1 MCIAMCQPVV
11 MWPLTEKSF
20 KGDLLSMRKYFRKTF
35 SCILVFALLASL
47 FTGCAPKA
55 AAVTPTAGSDQ
66 PVEISILSAKPEIS
80 AQLEAAIKDFEAA
93 NAGITVSLIALNQQ
107 NPFEKLTSM
116 YASGNAPTISHVEG
130 INILKLKDKLLDL
143 SAESWV
149 PNAMEGTLGMGTV
162 DGMTLGMPVT
172 VEGFGI
178 IYNKAL
184 CDKAVG
190 GTFDPASIKT
200 RSDLAAL
207 MEKLEKSGVKPIHVS
222 PMDWSLGAHLTN
234 VMFASQD
241 KDSGARHAFL
251 DSMKAGS
258 VKLADNAVFNGW
270 LETVDL
276 MLRYNNIK
284 DAPLDAQYE
293 SGPVALAGGEV
304 GLWFMGNWSYP
315 QLKEIDPTGEYGFI
329 PVPISD
335 NAADYGNMQISV
347 GVPMNW
353 CIDKSQNTPE
363 QQAAAKKFLAWLVD
377 DAKGQDYV
385 VNQFKF
391 IPVFKNIPLEA
402 TDPLAKSIQGYLAAG
417 NTLEWMNNFYPAD
430 GWAQMG
436 ASMQKYVAGKAD
448 KAALIS
454 ELETYWSSTK

>member
-1 MCIAMCQPVV
+1 MNMKI
-11 MWPLTEKSF
+11 
-20 KGDLLSMRKYFRKTF
+20 RKTF
-35 SCILVFALLASL
+35 ALALTFALAASL
-47 FTGCAPKA
+47 FSGCAPKA
-55 AAVTPTAGSDQ
+55 PAAEAPAADAAK

-93 NAGITVSLIALNQQ
+93 NEGVTVTLIALNQQ

-116 YASGNAPTISHVEG
+116 YASGNAPSISHVEG
-130 INILKLKDKLLDL
+130 INILKIKDKLLDL
-143 SAESWV
+143 TAETWV
-149 PNAMEGTLGMGTV
+149 PNAMEGTLGMATV

-178 IYNKAL
+178 IYNQAV

-190 GTFDPASIKT
+190 GTFDPATIKT

-207 MEKLEKSGVKPIHVS
+207 MEKIEKSGVKPIHVS
-222 PMDWSLGAHLTN
+222 PMDWSLGAHLSN
-234 VMFASQD
+234 VMFSSQS
-241 KDSGARHAFL
+241 KDSNARHKFL
-251 DSMKAGS
+251 DDMKAGT
-258 VKLADNAVFNGW
+258 VKLADNATFNGW
-270 LETVDL
+270 METVDL
-276 MLRYNNIK
+276 MLKYNNIK

-293 SGPVALAGGEV
+293 NGPVYLAKGEV
-304 GLWFMGNWSYP
+304 GLWFMGNWAYP
-315 QLKEIDPTGEYGFI
+315 QLKEIDPTGTYGFI
-329 PVPISD
+329 PVPVSD
-335 NAADYGNMQISV
+335 NAADYGNGQISV

-363 QQAAAKKFLAWLVD
+363 QQAAAKKFLSWLVD

-391 IPVFKNIPLEA
+391 IPVFKNITLEA
-402 TDPLAKSIQGYLAAG
+402 TDPLAKSIQSYLATG

-436 ASMQKYVAGKAD
+436 ASMQKYVAGKTD
-448 KAALIS
+448 KAGLIK
-454 ELETYWSSTK
+454 EIEAYWSSTK

>member
-1 MCIAMCQPVV
+1 MNMH
-11 MWPLTEKSF
+11 
-20 KGDLLSMRKYFRKTF
+20 FRKPF
-35 SCILVFALLASL
+35 AIILSFALLTSL
-47 FTGCAPKA
+47 FAGCANNASNPEADA
-55 AAVTPTAGSDQ
+55 AK

-80 AQLEAAIKDFEAA
+80 AQLEAAIDDFEAV
-93 NAGITVSLIALNQQ
+93 NSGVTVTLIALNQQ

-130 INILKLKDKLLDL
+130 VNILKIKDKLLDL
-143 SAESWV
+143 TAESWV
-149 PNAMEGTLGMGTV
+149 PNAMEGTLGIATV

-178 IYNKAL
+178 IYNKAV

-207 MEKLEKSGVKPIHVS
+207 MEKIKASGVAPIHVS

-234 VMFASQD
+234 VMFSSQSN
-241 KDSGARHAFL
+241 DSDARHKFL
-251 DSMKAGS
+251 EDLKAGS
-258 VKLADNAVFNGW
+258 VKLSDNTVFNGW
-270 LETVDL
+270 METVDL
-276 MLRYNNIK
+276 MMKYNNIK

-293 SGPVALAGGEV
+293 NGPVYLAKGEV
-304 GLWFMGNWSYP
+304 GLWFMGNWAYP
-315 QLKEIDPTGEYGFI
+315 QLKEIDATGDYGFL

-335 NAADYGNMQISV
+335 NAADYGNAQISV

-363 QQAAAKKFLAWLVD
+363 QQAAAKKFLSWLVD

-391 IPVFKNIPLEA
+391 IPVFKNISLEA
-402 TDPLAKSIQGYLAAG
+402 TDPLAKSIQGYLADG
-417 NTLEWMNNFYPAD
+417 RTLEWMNNFYPAD
-430 GWAQMG
+430 GWANMG
-436 ASMQKYVAGKAD
+436 AIMQKYEAGKTD
-448 KAALIS
+448 KAGLIN
-454 ELETYWSSTK
+454 ELEAYWSSSK

>member
-1 MCIAMCQPVV
+1 MNMH
-11 MWPLTEKSF
+11 
-20 KGDLLSMRKYFRKTF
+20 FRKPF
-35 SCILVFALLASL
+35 AIILSFALLTSL
-47 FTGCAPKA
+47 FAGCAKNA
-55 AAVTPTAGSDQ
+55 ANPEADAAK

-80 AQLEAAIKDFEAA
+80 AQLEAAIDDFEAV
-93 NAGITVSLIALNQQ
+93 NSGVTVTLIALNQQ

-130 INILKLKDKLLDL
+130 VNILKIKDKLLDL
-143 SAESWV
+143 TAESWV
-149 PNAMEGTLGMGTV
+149 PNAMEGTLGIATV

-178 IYNKAL
+178 IYNKAI

-207 MEKLEKSGVKPIHVS
+207 MEKIQASGVAPIHVS

-234 VMFASQD
+234 VMFSSQSN
-241 KDSGARHAFL
+241 DSDARHKFL
-251 DSMKAGS
+251 EDLKSGS
-258 VKLADNAVFNGW
+258 VKLSDNTVFNGW
-270 LETVDL
+270 METVDL
-276 MLRYNNIK
+276 MMKYNNIK

-293 SGPVALAGGEV
+293 NGPVYLAKGEV
-304 GLWFMGNWSYP
+304 GLWFMGNWAYP
-315 QLKEIDPTGEYGFI
+315 QLKEIDATGDYGFL

-335 NAADYGNMQISV
+335 NATDYGNAQISV

-363 QQAAAKKFLAWLVD
+363 QQAAAKKFLSWLVD

-391 IPVFKNIPLEA
+391 IPVFKNISLEA
-402 TDPLAKSIQGYLAAG
+402 TDPLAKSIQGYLADG
-417 NTLEWMNNFYPAD
+417 RTLEWMNNFYPAD
-430 GWAQMG
+430 GWANMG
-436 ASMQKYVAGKAD
+436 AIMQKYEAGKTD
-448 KAALIS
+448 KAGLIN
-454 ELETYWSSTK
+454 ELEAYWSSSK